1 MIIGKYHSTTIE
13 KNKRSRFYTGCLYN
27 CCRLFFQVVH
37 NIKFNSEIESV
48 AANRRI
54 VVVSF
59 LEKLAAF
66 DACDLTAK
74 FTVTTCYPS
83 PGIDKNPIALG
94 NRWLAFADQRF
105 VGIHR

>member
-1 MIIGKYHSTTIE
+1 MLPVI
-13 KNKRSRFYTGCLYN
+13 
-27 CCRLFFQVVH
+27 FQVVH